1 MPSARRSPAG
11 AARRVA
17 VAAWVAFALAVAWPA
32 GADASGSTES
42 EPAPA
47 VATERVA
54 QAPTDPNALT
64 SPATVDRPPPGHV
77 LDARGAT
84 AIADIVPK
92 IRDVRRRHRPGVTS
106 RAFLKGSDRWQVSYY
121 DDGKEIGQ
129 VLLADRSGRV
139 VEAWTGFQVAW
150 SMARGYPGAFGRR
163 ANAWYVWV
171 PLCLLF
177 VAPFV
182 DPRRPLRLLHLD
194 LLVLVGALS
203 VSLAFFNH
211 GRIGLSVPLAV
222 PPLVYLLIRML
233 LAGFRPRAPA
243 TQLRTLV
250 PWTWLLVATVFL
262 VGFRVGL
269 NVADGNVIDVGYSGV
284 ISADRLTHGEPIY
297 AGFPKDDEH
306 GDTYG
311 PVNAYAYVPFEQA
324 FPWSGRWDDLP
335 AAHGAAVAFDLLTIV
350 ALFLLGRRIRGPDL
364 GAMLAYGWVTFPF
377 TLLVS
382 NSGSN
387 DALVALLVVVA
398 LLVAGRPV
406 ARGAAVALAGL
417 TKFAPLALAPLFA
430 TYAPGRRT
438 VAPRRLALFALGFAI
453 AVAVA
458 MAPVLLRGD
467 LQLFYDRT
475 IGYQNDRGS
484 PFSPWGLYGG
494 LDVVQAAV
502 KVAGVALAL
511 LVALVPRRRDLRTLA
526 ALGAAVLILLQLG
539 LTHWFYLY
547 AVWWFPL
554 VLLVLLAPPG
564 SEREPQALMLPAQE
578 AEAARSRPPVAVGSP
593 G

>member
-1 MPSARRSPAG
+1 MATAIAG
-11 AARRVA
+11 PA
-17 VAAWVAFALAVAWPA
+17 VARAAVT
-32 GADASGSTES
+32 TES

-64 SPATVDRPPPGHV
+64 SPPTADRPPAGHV
-77 LDARGAT
+77 LDARGVT
-84 AIADIVPK
+84 AIADIVPS
-92 IRDVRRRHRPGVTS
+92 IRELRRRHHPGVTS
-106 RAFLKGSDRWQVSYY
+106 RAFLKGTDRWQVSYY

-129 VLLADRSGRV
+129 VLISDRSGHV

-194 LLVLVGALS
+194 LLMLVGVLS
-203 VSLAFFNH
+203 ASLAFFNH

-222 PPLVYLLIRML
+222 PPLVYLFIRML
-233 LAGFRPRAPA
+233 MAGFRPRAPA
-243 TQLRTLV
+243 SPVRTLV
-250 PWTWLLVATVFL
+250 PWTWLVVATVFL

-284 ISADRLTHGEPIY
+284 ISADRLTHGEPFY
-297 AGFPKDDEH
+297 GGFPSDDQH

-311 PVNAYAYVPFEQA
+311 PVNGYAYVPFEQA

-387 DALVALLVVVA
+387 DSLVALLVVVA
-398 LLVAGRPV
+398 LLVAARPV
-406 ARGAAVALAGL
+406 PRGAAVALAGL

-438 VAPRRLALFALGFAI
+438 LAPRRLLLYALGFGAT
-453 AVAVA
+453 AALC

-467 LQLFYDRT
+467 LHLFYDRT

-494 LDVVQAAV
+494 LDALQAAV
-502 KVAGVALAL
+502 KVAGVGLAL
-511 LVALVPRRRDLRTLA
+511 LVAFVPRRRDLRTLA
-526 ALGAAVLILLQLG
+526 ALAAAVLIALQLG

-547 AVWWFPL
+547 TVWWFPL

-564 SEREPQALMLPAQE
+564 PEREPTLTRSEREAG
-578 AEAARSRPPVAVGSP
+578 AARSSPPVAVGSP

>member
-1 MPSARRSPAG
+1 VVWIA
-11 AARRVA
+11 VA
-17 VAAWVAFALAVAWPA
+17 VAIAAPPA
-32 GADASGSTES
+32 ARAAGPAASG
-42 EPAPA
+42 PA

-64 SPATVDRPPPGHV
+64 SPASLTRPPPGRV
-77 LDARGAT
+77 LSAQGAT
-84 AIADIVPK
+84 AIADIVPA
-92 IRDVRRRHRPGVTS
+92 IRALRRRHGPGLS
-106 RAFLKGSDRWQVSYY
+106 DRAFLKGADRWQVSYY
-121 DDGKEIGQ
+121 DGGREVGQ
-129 VLLADRSGRV
+129 VLISDRSGRV
-139 VEAWTGFQVAW
+139 IEAWTGFQVAW
-150 SMARGYPGAFGRR
+150 SMARGYPGAFGRM

-182 DPRRPLRLLHLD
+182 DPRRPWRLLHLD

-203 VSLAFFNH
+203 LSLAFFNH

-222 PPLVYLLIRML
+222 PPLVYLFARML
-233 LAGFRPRAPA
+233 MAGFRPRAPA
-243 TQLRTLV
+243 SPVRSLV
-250 PWTWLLVATVFL
+250 PWTWLVVATVFL

-297 AGFPKDDEH
+297 GGFPKDDEH

-382 NSGSN
+382 SSGSN
-387 DALVALLVVVA
+387 DSLVALLVVVA
-398 LLVAGRPV
+398 LLVAARPV
-406 ARGAAVALAGL
+406 PRGAAVALAGL

-438 VAPRRLALFALGFAI
+438 LAPGRLLRFGLGFVVAA
-453 AVAVA
+453 AVI

-467 LQLFYDRT
+467 LHLFYERT

-494 LDVVQAAV
+494 LDALQAAV

-511 LVALVPRRRDLRTLA
+511 LVALVPRRRDLRALA

-547 AVWWFPL
+547 AVWWFPFVL
-554 VLLVLLAPPG
+554 VVLFAPPG
-564 SEREPQALMLPAQE
+564 AEREEPPLTLGAQE